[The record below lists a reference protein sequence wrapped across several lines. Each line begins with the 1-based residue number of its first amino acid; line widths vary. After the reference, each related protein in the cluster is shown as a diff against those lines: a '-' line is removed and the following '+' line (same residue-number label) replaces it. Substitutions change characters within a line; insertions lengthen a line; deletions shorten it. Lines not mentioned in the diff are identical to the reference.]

1 MTVID
6 LAPKRGTQIE
16 RLDIV
21 DQFDEILRSEVN
33 RRAFIT
39 RMGAAGLGAAAIS
52 LLAGCGGGSSSTATS
67 GFGDPV
73 NFPGFSGRS
82 IDDLVLNYALTL
94 EILEADL
101 YRQALNKA
109 SGRALS
115 TPLDPNAPSSPD
127 SRGSY
132 SKTIGNGA
140 ITNGALADVA
150 FLYLVQYAYVEAAHR
165 DFLVA
170 AIQSSG
176 GTPVAPNAKGYSFP
190 LGDDLGAI
198 MNLIYA
204 VEETGVR
211 AYLGAAGFMSP
222 AALKNGLL
230 ATAVAIHSTEARHS
244 AAIAYTLGLDPG
256 PIFSLP
262 GVTPGRRVTDN
273 AAAPVGAPYR
283 EQTFQY
289 YTEPAVVLNAV
300 QPFIVK

>member
-1 MTVID
+1 M
-6 LAPKRGTQIE
+6 GIE

-21 DQFDEILRSEVN
+21 EQLDQILRSEVS
-33 RRAFIT
+33 RRSFIT
-39 RMGAAGLGAAAIS
+39 RMSAAGLGAAAIS
-52 LLAGCGGGSSSTATS
+52 LLAGCGGSSSNSAVS

-82 IDDLVLNYALTL
+82 IDDIVLNFALTL

-109 SGRALS
+109 SGRALT
-115 TPLDPNAPSSPD
+115 TPLDPNPPSSPD
-127 SRGSY
+127 SKGNY

-140 ITNGALADVA
+140 ITNSALADTA

-165 DFLVA
+165 DFLNVA
-170 AIQSSG
+170 VQSKG
-176 GTPVAPNAKGYSFP
+176 ATPVSPNALGYTFP
-190 LGDDLGAI
+190 LGNDLGSI

-211 AYLGAAGFMSP
+211 AYLGAAGFMSD

-262 GVTPGRRVTDN
+262 GVTPGRRVTDG
-273 AAAPVGAPYR
+273 AAAAVGAPYR

-300 QPFIVK
+300 QPFFVK